1 MEPVAPEML
10 AAHTVSPLITNAR
23 TDRNREELIKPY
35 NYPVQGSL
43 F

>member
-1 MEPVAPEML
+1 MEPVASEML

-23 TDRNREELIKPY
+23 ADRNRPELIKPY

>member
-1 MEPVAPEML
+1 MEPVGSEML
-10 AAHTVSPLITNAR
+10 SAHTVSPLITNSRA
-23 TDRNREELIKPY
+23 DRNRPELVMPY